1 MNKIA
6 VWENLKSYGTEILE
20 IITSDTL
27 SKVNSTVISLENDS
41 PYKIDYTIELNDW
54 FIKNLIIEIPNTGKS
69 LYLETN
75 SDRQWFDQKGNEIK
89 ELYGAIDIDISCTPF
104 TNTLPINRTKWV
116 LNEPQIFKMV
126 FIIIPELNIKKVE
139 QIYTLIEEGNDN
151 RMFHYKSGSFESMI
165 KVDLDGLVINYP
177 KLFKRKY

>member
-6 VWENLKSYGTEILE
+6 VWENLKSHGTEFLE

-27 SKVNSTVISLENDS
+27 SKANSTVISMENDS

-54 FIKNLIIEIPNTGKS
+54 FIKNLTIEIPNTGKS

-75 SDRQWFDQKGNEIK
+75 SDRQWFDQKRNEIK
-89 ELYGAIDIDISCTPF
+89 ELNGAIDIDISCTPF

-126 FIIIPELNIKKVE
+126 FITIPEMNIKKVE
-139 QIYTLIEEGNDN
+139 QIYTLIEEGNNN

-165 KVDLDGLVINYP
+165 KVDRDGLVINYP
-177 KLFKRKY
+177 KLFNRKY